1 MATLKHKG
9 DIDHRLQ
16 AAFEAWRSLPDV
28 EQWDFVEQLDF
39 IEEWSLEES
48 RLDSLRHD
56 YEGGRMNADQGS
68 RYRELLSIVESNRE
82 IIERLRTT

>member
-16 AAFEAWRSLPDV
+16 VAFEAWRSLPDV
-28 EQWDFVEQLDF
+28 ESWDFVEQLDL
-39 IEEWSLEES
+39 IEEWPLEES
-48 RLDSLRHD
+48 RLDGLSRD
-56 YEGGRMNADQGS
+56 YEGGRMNADQGK
-68 RYRELLSIVESNRE
+68 RYNELLSIVESNRE